1 MVWYGCWPKS
11 YTGLSESCSMF
22 HTPQVQ
28 WFGFQPFSDI
38 YCGFTIGVMIL
49 MLTPKAVGTVGVEF
63 SALKV
68 ARSLGV
74 TVMRCSRES
83 MLNGSQWSNF
93 QKNTTTSKM
102 LFQYRYVFDLSG
114 HKSDTL
120 LCIFHLKGLFYMP
133 FLSMP
138 TKSPPTVP

>member
-1 MVWYGCWPKS
+1 
-11 YTGLSESCSMF
+11 MF
-22 HTPQVQ
+22 HTPPVQ